1 VQNSRRIQFIN
12 FAENDF
18 VTQADVTAGRNTA
31 AQLNYIRDAFYNT
44 SIACVTDTNLNGVIN
59 GSDTTGGFPPVTA
72 AGGTTVIRVSAATL
86 PTGATGGVHAG
97 VIFFSAP
104 PGATTEADLILSWR

>member
-1 VQNSRRIQFIN
+1 MRISLRSFALACLFLAGCSRTTVF
-12 FAENDF
+12 FCGTPDDPPCPSGF
-18 VTQADVTAGRNTA
+18 V
-31 AQLNYIRDAFYNT
+31 
-44 SIACVTDTNLNGVIN
+44 CVSNRCLVDTNPT
-59 GSDTTGGFPPVTA
+59 D
-72 AGGTTVIRVSAATL
+72 GGTTVIRVSAATL